1 MPSFT
6 MQTAAYKKPRA
17 RFMHLGFWRV
27 GLFKIYS
34 FFLVAQTG
42 TPGFRLRVTVT
53 QRPLEPTIEAS
64 KRGGAIFLNPPPLK
78 RTRNQSPNRGGAV
91 FVREE
96 GWPGGTRSRG
106 GLEKNTL
113 PLSTY

>member
-1 MPSFT
+1 MPYFT

-64 KRGGAIFLNPPPLK
+64 KRGGAIFFNPPPIK
-78 RTRNQSPNRGGAV
+78 RAPNPSAPGRGTGSG
-91 FVREE
+91 REE
-96 GWPGGTRSRG
+96 SVP
-106 GLEKNTL
+106 LAL
-113 PLSTY
+113 PSQGVLIKITP

>member
-64 KRGGAIFLNPPPLK
+64 KRGGVILLTPAPLK
-78 RTRNQSPNRGGAV
+78 RAPTPSPPRTATGLRSEERSATELPAAGACKKTTRP
-91 FVREE
+91 
-96 GWPGGTRSRG
+96 
-106 GLEKNTL
+106 
-113 PLSTY
+113 PLT

>member
-64 KRGGAIFLNPPPLK
+64 KRGGSIFLKPPPLK
-78 RTRNQSPNRGGAV
+78 PARTSSPRGRGPGSR
-91 FVREE
+91 REE
-96 GWPGGTRSRG
+96 GWAMGIPSRG
-106 GLEKNTL
+106 VI
-113 PLSTY
+113 